1 MKAQLLHLQW
11 GRAFLT
17 AVLVLIMV
25 SIFSAVLDWVA
36 FHVWTQPDQQ
46 LMLVPFL
53 FWGTFV
59 LQLLLTVGGGLW
71 LAGNVKSEPS
81 LHGLLMGFFTAII
94 FLTFSISFR
103 DSALLVLISFV
114 LTVAAGWLGGFLGSL
129 KRQKKL
135 EDGHF
140 EAM

>member
-17 AVLVLIMV
+17 AVLVLILV
-25 SIFSAVLDWVA
+25 IIFSAVLDWVA
-36 FHVWTQPDQQ
+36 VHVWTQPDQQ
-46 LMLVPFL
+46 LMLKQFII
-53 FWGTFV
+53 WSTFV

-71 LAGNVKSEPS
+71 LARNVKREPP
-81 LHGLLMGFFTAII
+81 LHGLIMGFFTALI
-94 FLTFSISFR
+94 FLSFSISFNVA
-103 DSALLVLISFV
+103 ALVVPISFV
-114 LTVAAGWLGGFLGSL
+114 LTVAAGWLGGVLGNP

-140 EAM
+140 DAM

>member
-17 AVLVLIMV
+17 ALLVLILV
-25 SIFSAVLDWVA
+25 IIFSAVLDWVA
-36 FHVWTQPDQQ
+36 VHVWTQPDQQ
-46 LMLVPFL
+46 LMLVQFL
-53 FWGTFV
+53 YWGTFV
-59 LQLLLTVGGGLW
+59 LQLMLTVVCGLW
-71 LAGNVKSEPS
+71 LAGNVERKAP
-81 LHGLLMGFFTAII
+81 LHGLLMGLFTALF

-103 DSALLVLISFV
+103 DTTLVAAISFV
-114 LTVAAGWLGGFLGSL
+114 LTVAAGWLGGVLGSRG
-129 KRQKKL
+129 RQKKL

>member
-17 AVLVLIMV
+17 ALLVLILV
-25 SIFSAVLDWVA
+25 IIFSAVLDWVA
-36 FHVWTQPDQQ
+36 VHVWTQPDQQ
-46 LMLVPFL
+46 LMLEQFL
-53 FWGTFV
+53 YWGTFV

-71 LAGNVKSEPS
+71 LAGNVKRDAP
-81 LHGLLMGFFTAII
+81 LHGLLMGLFTAII
-94 FLTFSISFR
+94 FLTFSISFKEN
-103 DSALLVLISFV
+103 ALMVLISFV
-114 LTVAAGWLGGFLGSL
+114 LTVAAGWLGGFLGNPR
-129 KRQKKL
+129 RQKKL